1 MNECISL
8 TLFLGACNNFGPDNA
23 RSDNVIRRS
32 CHQTVR
38 DKKNM
43 NTDLRIRVT
52 FCSTVV
58 FTLMTLGC
66 GTGTNTGV
74 AATQNPL
81 VAQYVVLADQQGAT
95 AWVEFGTDTTY
106 GRQTSTIAATTS
118 PEAITILI
126 AGMRPNT
133 TYHMRAHLDGNISWV
148 DQDRTFTTGPLG
160 QGVPPSS
167 FAAPPKL
174 TITRPTPGL
183 SPQPGVEL
191 IDALGPANTPILGA
205 FATDL
210 DGNIIWY
217 YDPGVGHTAVPWKLL
232 PNGNIGLINGNGS
245 GSQLMEVDLAG
256 NTIRQ
261 LTTATLNQR
270 LAANGY
276 SIAIANFHHEILPLP
291 NGHWI
296 VLANT
301 TKPYTNLP
309 GYPGTTE
316 VLGDFVIDLDPNWNP
331 VWAWSSFDHL
341 DINRHPYLFPDWT
354 HSNALVYL
362 PDGNLLLSVRHQSW
376 VLKLDYENGVGK
388 GDILWRLGYQGDFTL
403 AQGDPTQWFFAQHF
417 PSLVASN
424 GSQLTLAVMDNGDDR
439 VVDGGGTCN
448 PYSNPN
454 PCYSRAVI
462 LDVDQ
467 DAKSASLAWNY
478 DPAGVYSYWGG
489 SILELENKDVEFDMT
504 DPFNGPSSRVME
516 IAPGESQQIVWQLDI
531 AGGNA
536 YRAYRI
542 PSLYPGVSWEK

>member
-1 MNECISL
+1 
-8 TLFLGACNNFGPDNA
+8 
-23 RSDNVIRRS
+23 
-32 CHQTVR
+32 
-38 DKKNM
+38 M
-43 NTDLRIRVT
+43 NTDLGIRVT

-106 GRQTSTIAATTS
+106 GRQTSTTAATTS
-118 PEAITILI
+118 PEAITILV

-148 DQDRTFTTGPLG
+148 DQDRTFTTGPLPG
-160 QGVPPSS
+160 KGSVSTFVAPLPPN
-167 FAAPPKL
+167 L

-191 IDALGPANTPILGA
+191 IDVVGPAATPLLSY
-205 FATDL
+205 FVTDL

-217 YDPGVGHTAVPWKLL
+217 YNPGAGHTAIPFKLL
-232 PNGNIGLINGNGS
+232 PNGNIGLIDTNGS
-245 GSQLMEVDLAG
+245 GSSLQEIDLAG
-256 NTIRQ
+256 NTIRE

-270 LAANGY
+270 LAANKY
-276 SIAIANFHHEILPLP
+276 PIAIASFHHEILPLP

-301 TKPYTNLP
+301 KVPYTNLP

-316 VLGDFVIDLDPNWNP
+316 VLGDFVIDLDADWNP
-331 VWAWSSFDHL
+331 VWVWSSFDHL

-362 PDGNLLLSVRHQSW
+362 PDGNLLLSMRHQSW
-376 VLKLDYENGVGK
+376 VLKLDYENGTGS

-403 AQGDPTQWFFAQHF
+403 TQGDQSQWFFAQHF

-439 VVDGGGTCN
+439 VVDSGGTCN
-448 PYSNPN
+448 PFFDPN
-454 PCYSRAVI
+454 PCYSRAT
-462 LDVDQ
+462 LFDVDQ
-467 DAKSASLAWNY
+467 DAKTANLIWHY
-478 DPAGVYSYWGG
+478 DPPGVYSYWGG
-489 SILELENKDVEFDMT
+489 SIFQLENKDVEFDMT
-504 DPFNGPSSRVME
+504 DPFNAESARIME
-516 IAPGESQQIVWQLDI
+516 IAPGDSQQIVWQLDI
-531 AGGNA
+531 GGGNA
-536 YRAYRI
+536 YRAYRV